1 MFWTLVS
8 GALKELIALF
18 KITLASLAQLG
29 IYVTEGLT
37 RGNQLYTVNTMVKS
51 VQRDIIVNQVLTLQL
66 LAPLVLI
73 TQNMEPLQLPSVC
86 SVPQIPSMTWLVK
99 LVVDPVELMQ
109 VQSKEPQ
116 LVNVK
121 ATSAHSLMLIH
132 HADVWVGMITWIRSL
147 RLPLANRVVLKT
159 ALL

>member
-1 MFWTLVS
+1 MS

-51 VQRDIIVNQVLTLQL
+51 VQKDIIVNLVLTLQL

-86 SVPQIPSMTWLVK
+86 SVPQIPSMT
-99 LVVDPVELMQ
+99 
-109 VQSKEPQ
+109 
-116 LVNVK
+116 
-121 ATSAHSLMLIH
+121 
-132 HADVWVGMITWIRSL
+132 
-147 RLPLANRVVLKT
+147 
-159 ALL
+159 